1 MNGKMNIGDMII
13 IAITFILFVV
23 ALFVKGLTKDIL
35 LEAGVLLVSIKI
47 IIMARKQSEVNQD
60 VQRKLNEIIRLENEE
75 KDCK

>member
-1 MNGKMNIGDMII
+1 MNIGDMII

-47 IIMARKQSEVNQD
+47 IMMSRKQSEVNQD